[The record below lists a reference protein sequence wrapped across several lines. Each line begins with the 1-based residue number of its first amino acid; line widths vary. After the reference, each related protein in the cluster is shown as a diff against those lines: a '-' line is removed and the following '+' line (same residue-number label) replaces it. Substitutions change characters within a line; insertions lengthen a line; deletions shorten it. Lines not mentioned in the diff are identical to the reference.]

1 MAGIYDAVYTV
12 DGGILLA
19 DVIAK
24 EATLDIT
31 KIVLGSGYLPEG
43 KGMQQ
48 MTDIAIPEVE
58 LPIKRKYRAEDAAE
72 VVIGTDFN
80 NETVTK
86 SFYYREFGMYAKAIY
101 QDETESEEVLYLYGN
116 AGDSAEWI
124 PAHSTSTAVVKRID
138 MITYVGNKTN
148 VNVEIE
154 DGIHPTYEELN
165 DELNNL
171 KTEIEQE
178 IDEKIANIPGLEMHV
193 GNTRPESSNPWIW
206 FDGNPTEQA
215 ASQTFTL
222 NLSEGNTADVQAK
235 VEEKDYN
242 VENGTLSEDDLK
254 EGEIFVD
261 VIN

>member
-31 KIVLGSGYLPEG
+31 RIVLGSGYLPDG

-48 MTDIAIPEVE
+48 MTDVAVPEVE

-72 VVIGTDFN
+72 VVIGTDFT

-138 MITYVGNKTN
+138 MITYVGSKTN
-148 VNVEIE
+148 VNVEIA
-154 DGIHPTYEELN
+154 DGINPTYEELEQ
-165 DELNNL
+165 ELSDL
-171 KTEIEQE
+171 KAEIEQE
-178 IDEKIANIPGLEMHV
+178 IDEKISEIPGLELYI
-193 GNTRPESSNPWIW
+193 GSTRPTSNNPWIW
-206 FDGNPTEQA
+206 FDGIPQSEQA
-215 ASQTFTL
+215 KAFTL
-222 NLSEGNTADVQAK
+222 NLSEGNDADVQAE
-235 VEEKDYN
+235 VEQKEYN
-242 VENGTLSEDDLK
+242 VNNGTLNEDNLK
-254 EGEIFVD
+254 EGEFFVD

>member
-72 VVIGTDFN
+72 VVIGTDFT

-138 MITYVGNKTN
+138 MVTYVGSKTN
-148 VNVEIE
+148 VNVEIAN
-154 DGIHPTYEELN
+154 GINPTYEEL
-165 DELNNL
+165 
-171 KTEIEQE
+171 EQE
-178 IDEKIANIPGLEMHV
+178 LSDLKAEIDRGIDEKIAEIPGLELYV
-193 GNTRPESSNPWIW
+193 GGTRPESQNPWIW
-206 FDGNPTEQA
+206 FDGTPAEQA
-215 ASQTFTL
+215 AQTFTL
-222 NLSEGNTADVQAK
+222 NLSEGNDADVQAK
-235 VEEKDYN
+235 VDQKEYN
-242 VENGTLSEDDLK
+242 VDNGTLNKDNLK

>member
-48 MTDIAIPEVE
+48 MTDVAIPEVE

-72 VVIGTDFN
+72 VVIGTDFT

-138 MITYVGNKTN
+138 IVTYVGSKTN
-148 VNVEIE
+148 VNVEIA
-154 DGIHPTYEELN
+154 DGINPTYEELEQ
-165 DELNNL
+165 ELSDL
-171 KTEIEQE
+171 KAEIEQE
-178 IDEKIANIPGLEMHV
+178 IDEKILEIPGLELYI
-193 GNTRPESSNPWIW
+193 GSTRPTSNNPWIW
-206 FDGNPTEQA
+206 FDGIPQSEQA
-215 ASQTFTL
+215 KAFTL
-222 NLSEGNTADVQAK
+222 NLSEGNDADVQAE
-235 VEEKDYN
+235 VEQKEYN
-242 VENGTLSEDDLK
+242 VNNGTLNEDNLK
-254 EGEIFVD
+254 EGEFFVD